1 MKRKPR
7 TAVGPGQK
15 GRRLVPA
22 AAGSARIDHM
32 SFVQSVGRPKRELV
46 DLADLVAE
54 GGRQQ
59 IDSAEAVDM
68 GAQRLEVVLESG
80 TLSTASRQ
88 VRQERNLRTEA
99 FH

>member
-1 MKRKPR
+1 LKRKPR
-7 TAVGPGQK
+7 TAAGSGQK
-15 GRRLVPA
+15 GRHLVPA
-22 AAGSARIDHM
+22 AAGLARIDHM
-32 SFVQSVGRPKRELV
+32 SFVRSVGRPNRELG
-46 DLADLVAE
+46 DLAGLAAE

-68 GAQRLEVVLESG
+68 GTQRLEVALESG

-88 VRQERNLRTEA
+88 VRQDRNRQTEA